1 MLKQFAV
8 PEDIAVRVE
17 VDKMRNAVLQIFLEL
32 GMDEENAER
41 STDTLLYADTR
52 GIDSHGVSPYVKIRP
67 DCPAGTSNRTNML
80 PVLVDLRWHGAARL
94 QIGR

>member
-17 VDKMRNAVLQIFLEL
+17 VDKMHNAVLQIFLEL

-41 STDTLLYADTR
+41 LSL
-52 GIDSHGVSPYVKIRP
+52 IHI
-67 DCPAGTSNRTNML
+67 
-80 PVLVDLRWHGAARL
+80 
-94 QIGR
+94 